1 MAQRDEQGQSSI
13 TMRIEEIRRSL
24 TGRLRERRAE
34 IEQVALARVHAVSGS
49 IGSSDPE
56 YLEGLKAAVSAALDY
71 GIDAIERTSDDPA
84 PIPTVLFSQARL
96 AVRHGVKLE
105 TVLRRY
111 VAGYA
116 LLGDFLIDESA
127 RAGSLDATAL
137 KGLLRVQASVL
148 DHLLSAVSD
157 EYAREARVRPRST
170 EQRRVERVEHLL
182 AGKLLDTTE
191 LGYDLDA
198 HHIGIISRG
207 PEAAEATHELA
218 KASGF
223 RHLIV
228 RRDESTVWGWFGSRK
243 ANVYEFE
250 RCVLESWPSQVA
262 LAIGESGLGFAGWR
276 LTHRQAKAALP
287 LARAGASG
295 PVRYADVALLASI
308 RQDDVLAASLR
319 TLYLVPLAKAPDG
332 GAVLRETLRA
342 YFATQRNVSS
352 AAAILSVH
360 RRTVA
365 NRLRAVEERID
376 RSLDECAVD
385 LEMALRLDQLV

>member
-1 MAQRDEQGQSSI
+1 
-13 TMRIEEIRRSL
+13 MRIGEIRRSL

-34 IEQVALARVHAVSGS
+34 IEQAALARVHSVSGS

-56 YLEGLKAAVSAALDY
+56 YLEGLRAAVSAALDY
-71 GIDAIERTSDDPA
+71 GIDAIERPDDDPA

-116 LLGDFLIDESA
+116 LLGDFLIEESA
-127 RAGSLDATAL
+127 RSGALDTVSL
-137 KGLLRVQASVL
+137 KELLRVQAVVL

-157 EYAREARVRPRST
+157 EYAREAKARPRST
-170 EQRRVERVEHLL
+170 EQRRVERVERLL
-182 AGKLLDTTE
+182 AGELLDTAE

-198 HHIGIISRG
+198 HHIGTISRG
-207 PEAAEATHELA
+207 PGAAEATHELA
-218 KASGF
+218 KALD
-223 RHLIV
+223 RRCLIV
-228 RRDESTVWGWFGSRK
+228 RRDESTVWGWFGSR
-243 ANVYEFE
+243 ETDTDELE
-250 RCVLESWPSQVA
+250 RHVLESWPAQVS
-262 LAIGESGLGFAGWR
+262 LAIGEPGLGFAGWR

-287 LARAGASG
+287 LAKAGAFG

-308 RQDDVLAASLR
+308 RQDDVLVASLR
-319 TLYLVPLAKAPDG
+319 TLYLAPLAKASDG

-342 YFATQRNVSS
+342 YFATHRNVSS

-365 NRLRAVEERID
+365 NRLRAVEEHIG
-376 RSLDECAVD
+376 RSLDDCAVD
-385 LEMALRLDQLV
+385 LEMALRFDELA